1 MKKACQKQ
9 KKTPET
15 VAAFLQRISEG
26 RSQASVC
33 RDADMPDWATVW
45 RWTKQDADFAA
56 AFADAKEQRGNLYGE
71 KVAEIALALLA
82 GKLPDSNAARV
93 AMDGLKWSAARMAS
107 KNFGDRMQVEHS
119 AQSSYVDALKG
130 VNEKLAEYD
139 GGTTPQELRA
149 RDSQKISVH

>member
-1 MKKACQKQ
+1 MSKTKKNPQ
-9 KKTPET
+9 T
-15 VAAFLQRISEG
+15 VAALLQRISEG

-33 RDADMPDWATVW
+33 RDADMPDWATIW

-149 RDSQKISVH
+149 RDNQKISVH